1 MFLVG
6 FIAGGN
12 YQEEPIPGP
21 SNQYDV
27 DTPIGQTNRSE
38 EMIGDFF
45 DYPDVLKSEFC
56 FILYVIK
63 KNNYP
68 NSYFFLFRM
77 LE

>member
-1 MFLVG
+1 LIG
-6 FIAGGN
+6 FVVEGN
-12 YQEEPIPGP
+12 IQEEEPISSP
-21 SNQYDV
+21 SNQSQV
-27 DTPIGQTNRSE
+27 DSPIGQTNRSE